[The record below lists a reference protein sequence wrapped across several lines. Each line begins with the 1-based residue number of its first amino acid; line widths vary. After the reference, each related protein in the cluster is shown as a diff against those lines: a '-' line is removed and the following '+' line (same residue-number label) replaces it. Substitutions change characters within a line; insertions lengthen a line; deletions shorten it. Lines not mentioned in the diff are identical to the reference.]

1 MTTGEHRRDL
11 DGETVVV
18 TAAGSGIG
26 QASALRFATR
36 GATVVAVD
44 VDADALDETRERAP
58 DPDRLI
64 ATVCDVTDSTA
75 VADLAKRTLDRHGA
89 PAVLVNVVGG
99 AKLADVEQLD
109 PAQWEEQ
116 VRFNLTSTYLM
127 CHAFVPAMTAAGDGS
142 VVNTSSGFGFMPAG
156 GRAAYA
162 ASKAGIVAFSRA
174 LASEVAS
181 AGVRVN
187 TVAPGP
193 IETPRM
199 LRLTRDDQLTQSK
212 QSRVPLGRLGRPDEV
227 ASVISFL
234 ASDEASY
241 VCGQVIHVNGGVY
254 MP

>member
-1 MTTGEHRRDL
+1 MAGEHRRDL
-11 DGETVVV
+11 DGEIAVV
-18 TAAGSGIG
+18 TGAGSGIG
-26 QASALRFATR
+26 RASALRFATR
-36 GATVVAVD
+36 GATVIAVD
-44 VDADALDETRERAP
+44 VDAEALDETRELTP
-58 DPDRLI
+58 DPARLV
-64 ATVCDVTDSTA
+64 ATVCDVTDSAA
-75 VADLAKRTLDRHGA
+75 VAGLAKQTLDRHGT

-99 AKLADVEQLD
+99 ARLADVEHLSPAEWDEQL
-109 PAQWEEQ
+109 
-116 VRFNLTSTYLM
+116 RFNLTSTYLT
-127 CHAFVPAMTAAGDGS
+127 CHAFVPAMTEAGRGG

-174 LASEVAS
+174 LASEVAW

-199 LRLTRDDQLTQSK
+199 LRLTRDDQLTQGKHSH
-212 QSRVPLGRLGRPDEV
+212 VPLGRLGRPDEV

-241 VCGQVIHVNGGVY
+241 VCGEVVHVNGGVY

>member
-1 MTTGEHRRDL
+1 MVTGEHRRDL

-26 QASALRFATR
+26 QASALRLAAR
-36 GATVVAVD
+36 GAAVVAVD
-44 VDADALDETRERAP
+44 VDDRALDETREQAP
-58 DPDRLI
+58 DRVTPTR
-64 ATVCDVTDSTA
+64 CDVTDEAA
-75 VADLAKRTLDRHGA
+75 VAELAERTLDRYGA

-99 AKLADVEQLD
+99 ARLADVERLT

-116 VRFNLTSTYLM
+116 LRFNLTSTYLM
-127 CHAFVPAMTAAGDGS
+127 CHAFVPAMAAAGRGS

-174 LASEVAS
+174 LASEVAA

-199 LRLTRDDQLTQSK
+199 LRLTSGDALTQNK

-234 ASDEASY
+234 ASSDASY